1 MSKQHNE
8 RDGLTKQVKKNRDR
22 WNHTRTSVLVQNE
35 AWMEIRQWVNKNT
48 TEKKTIKQSKD
59 KTKNSMDQY
68 KKAKQKNKKEWC
80 NHSFLTLMKYYTP
93 DIL

>member
-35 AWMEIRQWVNKNT
+35 AWMEIRQ
-48 TEKKTIKQSKD
+48 
-59 KTKNSMDQY
+59 
-68 KKAKQKNKKEWC
+68 
-80 NHSFLTLMKYYTP
+80 
-93 DIL
+93 